1 MSVAELRI
9 ALTVDYYDKAITFY
23 RDGLGMDVGPA
34 WEGSGRAQVFG
45 GGKAMLEIFD
55 NDYAKYVDEMEV
67 GERLSGKV
75 RFALEVSDINAALE
89 RAITHGGTLV
99 HQPVETPWK
108 DLNARVEAPDGMQI
122 TLFQLISKE

>member
-1 MSVAELRI
+1 MAIAELRV
-9 ALTVDYYDKAITFY
+9 ALTVDDYDKAIAFY
-23 RDGLGMDVGPA
+23 RDGLGMEVGPA
-34 WEGSGRAQVFG
+34 WEGSGRAQVLG

-67 GERLSGKV
+67 GARLSGKV
-75 RFALEVSDINAALE
+75 RFALEVPDIHAALK
-89 RAITHGGTLV
+89 RAIAHGGSLV

-122 TLFQLISKE
+122 TLYQLINK